1 MTTMEASEGTD
12 SATPMTTLR
21 PTAPTAARS
30 RRDIRLG
37 VVVLIALVAAAV
49 GVVAGSR
56 LRQSSVAPPT
66 PPMTGSVDE
75 VLPRPS
81 GAGSSAVYISSRR
94 QQLVGVRTAQVA
106 RQHVE
111 GTVRTVGN
119 LVYDETRTVQ
129 IHTRVAG
136 WIERLFVDYVG
147 KPVRRGQPLFALY
160 SPDLETAQAEYL
172 VALRARQQI
181 GDGATNDAKTSG
193 DLLLAASRKRMKL
206 WDVSDAQI
214 SALER
219 AGQPVRTMMIASPF
233 DGVVLEKTAFAGQ
246 YVTPETM
253 VFRLGDLESVWVVG
267 QLFEYEAAAIRVG
280 DLLDVEFPYGQAA
293 TLHARVDFIYPEVD
307 PMTRRVRFRA
317 VLPNADR
324 KLKPDTYVTLVWH
337 GAAVDRLVVAKEAVI
352 DTGERQ
358 HVLLALGNGY
368 FEPRDVHIGP
378 PIGELYPVLDGIVE
392 GDRVVTSAQFLV
404 DSETNLKAAMQGM
417 ALSMPGMDMGAAGSE
432 STVPAPAP
440 HATGSSS
447 PAPVP
452 PATGSSPP
460 APMPPM
466 PGM

>member
-1 MTTMEASEGTD
+1 MTTMEANANVIG
-12 SATPMTTLR
+12 
-21 PTAPTAARS
+21 TAPTPTAVSEPSSAP
-30 RRDIRLG
+30 RRGLRVG
-37 VVVLIALVAAAV
+37 AVVLIAIAAAGA
-49 GVVAGSR
+49 GVLAGSR
-56 LRQSSVAPPT
+56 LRQSSVSPPT
-66 PPMTGSVDE
+66 VAATANEMPPS
-75 VLPRPS
+75 PPS

-94 QQLVGVRTAQVA
+94 QQLVGVRTAPVA
-106 RQHVE
+106 RQHIE
-111 GTVRTVGN
+111 GTVHTVGN

-129 IHTRVAG
+129 IHTRIAG

-181 GDGATNDAKTSG
+181 GDAGTSDAKASG
-193 DLLLAASRKRMKL
+193 DALLAASRTRMKL

-214 SALER
+214 AALER

-253 VFRLGDLESVWVVG
+253 AFRLGDLESVWVVG
-267 QLFEYEAAAIRVG
+267 QLFEYEAGAIRVG
-280 DLLDVEFPYGQAA
+280 DPLDVEFPYGQAA

-317 VLPNADR
+317 VLPNPDR

-358 HVLLALGNGY
+358 HVLLALANGY
-368 FEPRDVHIGP
+368 FEPRDVHVGP
-378 PIGELYPVLDGIVE
+378 PIGEIYPVLDGIAE

-417 ALSMPGMDMGAAGSE
+417 AATMPGMDMGSAGGAPTVPAAPAAPAAGS
-432 STVPAPAP
+432 A
-440 HATGSSS
+440 
-447 PAPVP
+447 
-452 PATGSSPP
+452 